1 MCLNCSF
8 HIFLNQFF
16 FQIRLFGD
24 PRDEGSE
31 IPTLK
36 LNIQA
41 SLEDTN
47 QPAVVRQ
54 ETHDVVCDF
63 VDGFAFGEAIGIG
76 IRSVNDWWTVQSVQS
91 SNKARLV
98 LNINKCPT
106 NIFVSSL

>member
-1 MCLNCSF
+1 MKSSFYILLNKT
-8 HIFLNQFF
+8 LY
-16 FQIRLFGD
+16 QIRLFGD

-91 SNKARLV
+91 SNKARLI
-98 LNINKCPT
+98 LNINKCST
-106 NIFVSSL
+106 NMFVSSL